1 MSRIERLAGRIR
13 KDVCEIL
20 REEVSDPRVGF
31 VTITEVSISQDLKNA
46 RIYVSIFGNEREK
59 KDAMEG
65 LLSATSFIR
74 GKLSRML
81 ETRITPEI
89 IFVRDDSIERG
100 SKVLGIISKLSH
112 EKENPAKNKK
122 RAKKG

>member
-13 KDVCEIL
+13 EDVCEIL
-20 REEVSDPRVGF
+20 RKEVSDPRVGF
-31 VTITEVSISQDLKNA
+31 VSITEVSISPDLKNA
-46 RIYVSIFGNEREK
+46 RIYVSIFGSEMEK
-59 KDAMEG
+59 KEAMDG

-74 GKLSRML
+74 GKLSHML

-89 IFVRDDSIERG
+89 LFVRDDSIERG

>member
-1 MSRIERLAGRIR
+1 MSRIERLAGLIR
-13 KDVCEIL
+13 EEVSQIL

-31 VTITEVSISQDLKNA
+31 VTITDVLITADLANA
-46 RIYVSIFGNEREK
+46 RIFVSIFGSELEMK
-59 KDAMEG
+59 EAMNG

-74 GKLSRML
+74 GKLAHTL

-89 IFVRDDSIERG
+89 CFIRDDSIERG